1 MVKQGFKF
9 ITGGVLLLWLALQ
22 SVACARPEVPTVESL
37 EQAAREAA
45 ERDLPLLLAFSSRSC
60 AYCVQLEQDFLI
72 PMLVSGDYTDRVLI
86 RKLNIDAGVMVEDL
100 QGRITPAHRIA
111 DHYNVDVTPTLLFLG
126 PDGEE
131 LAERLVGVMT
141 PDFYGGYIDRGIAT
155 ANAALDN
162 SAE

>member
-1 MVKQGFKF
+1 MAKQGFKF
-9 ITGGVLLLWLALQ
+9 ITGGVLLLWLSLQ
-22 SVACARPEVPTVESL
+22 AVACARPEVTTVASL
-37 EQAAREAA
+37 EQATREAA
-45 ERDLPLLLAFSSRSC
+45 ARNLPLLLAFSSRSC

-131 LAERLVGVMT
+131 LAERLIGVMT
-141 PDFYGGYIDRGIAT
+141 PDFYGGYIDRGIAA
-155 ANAALDN
+155 ANAALD
-162 SAE
+162 E